1 MQVAQPRQAARAGE
15 VQVVRVVQQR
25 GQEVLELVL
34 VPVRGLDLV
43 QELVQELEAAA
54 RGREVE
60 APEAMAQE
68 VAGQAQEVAGQAA
81 VEQGRGEVEREPA
94 AVVWAQA
101 VAGVGQVAEERVLE
115 GVGQGRESVRVQG
128 RGKVRAR
135 EQAQAGGSVL
145 ARGLAR
151 AQAWRQKSAL
161 RARGSVCPAPRWPL
175 ARGQL

>member
-1 MQVAQPRQAARAGE
+1 M
-15 VQVVRVVQQR
+15 QVVRVVQQR
-25 GQEVLELVL
+25 GQEVMELVL

-60 APEAMAQE
+60 APEAMAL
-68 VAGQAQEVAGQAA
+68 GVAGQAA

-115 GVGQGRESVRVQG
+115 GVGQGWESVRVQ
-128 RGKVRAR
+128 VRAR

-151 AQAWRQKSAL
+151 AQVWRQKSAL